1 MKVIL
6 LLLLLSILI
15 ISGCTQNTQP
25 TKEIVDE
32 YYEKVCKTQLP
43 YGWSIDPQNP
53 NRAYYND
60 AHISIF
66 ADQYLGNS
74 LASESYR
81 WAQEHNAN
89 FDYEEKISVGE
100 KEIHEIRYSYQ
111 DSKNR
116 TVRASHVFFRNQDT
130 QCSLWLVSFEN
141 TSPSYLKDLNL
152 FIAGLQT
159 PQSQPFG
166 QSRFITDDGQ
176 VKQFNPDIVFIN
188 PGYSITRSNSKSKP
202 DIITPSIEN
211 DEKYELKIEY
221 KNPPEGQPMRFTYSR
236 TGSYNPPNFTAEG
249 NSISMVI
256 ENYTKLSPFKTEES
270 FKLFS
275 IVMDNHEGEYTV
287 SLMPFSE
294 EDESKQEEVGGEIE
308 LKSEFNGRTCT
319 AKLPDTWKLL
329 DPDYAKSEY
338 GNVNL
343 IAGSNILFSLPSI
356 SYIYLTSQGIISADD
371 EDYSFSGG
379 NELHKIVY
387 PYIEEGTKM
396 KGIVFYFKQDDTICS
411 LRFDIVKENFNQYS
425 DIIEKAASSLEA
437 KNTLPL
443 GEIPISTSKGLIENY
458 NPDIVYLNSG
468 DVITRTNNQ
477 YSPDII
483 IVNSDGGESLL
494 KIDYNTLPLTGPLI
508 IVHADLSINNYPP
521 DFLIDNQAHVLQ
533 IYDFKELFPFKTK
546 YPFQPYIII
555 LNNYDGEYTASLEP
569 AE

>member
-1 MKVIL
+1 MKIIL
-6 LLLLLSILI
+6 LLLLLPILI
-15 ISGCTQNTQP
+15 ISGCTQSTQP
-25 TKEIVDE
+25 TKEISDE
-32 YYEKVCKTQLP
+32 YYEKVCTTEIPANWILYTGK
-43 YGWSIDPQNP
+43 SNE
-53 NRAYYND
+53 AHYND

-66 ADQYLGNS
+66 VDQYLGNS

-116 TVRASHVFFRNQDT
+116 TARASHVFFRNQDT

-166 QSRFITDDGQ
+166 QSMFFTDDGQ
-176 VKQFNPDIVFIN
+176 VKKFNPEIVFIN

-221 KNPPEGQPMRFTYSR
+221 KKPPEGQPIRFTYSR

-256 ENYTKLSPFKTEES
+256 ENYTKLSPFKTKES
-270 FKLFS
+270 FQLFS
-275 IVMDNHEGEYTV
+275 IVMDNYEGEYTV
-287 SLMPFSE
+287 SLMPYSE
-294 EDESKQEEVGGEIE
+294 EEPKQEEVGGEIE
-308 LKSEFNGRTCT
+308 LKSGHDRACT

-338 GNVNL
+338 GGATL
-343 IAGSNILFSLPSI
+343 TTSSSFGISLASK
-356 SYIYLTSQGIISADD
+356 SYAFLSSEGIISVDN
-371 EDYSFSGG
+371 EEYSTTEGK
-379 NELHKIVY
+379 ELYKLEY
-387 PYIEEGTKM
+387 PYIDEGIEK
-396 KGIVFYFKQDDTICS
+396 KGIIFYLERDDTLCA
-411 LRFDIVKENFNQYS
+411 LTFGIVKKDLNKYL
-425 DIIEKAASSLEA
+425 DVIEKSTSSLEA
-437 KNTLPL
+437 VNALPF
-443 GEIPISTSKGLIENY
+443 GERSLLTSGGFVEDY
-458 NPDIVYLNSG
+458 NPEIVYLNLG
-468 DVITRTNNQ
+468 DSVTRVNDKER
-477 YSPDII
+477 PDII
-483 IVNSDGGESLL
+483 IVNSNGGEYTL
-494 KIDYNTLPLTGPLI
+494 KISYNNLPLTAPLVI
-508 IVHADLSINNYPP
+508 GHGDLPISNYPP
-521 DFLIDNQAHVLQ
+521 DDFLIENNKLTLQ

-546 YPFQPYIII
+546 YPFQPYVIV
-555 LNNYDGEYTASLEP
+555 LDNHDGEYIASLVP